1 MRLKKKNIKNKL
13 ILINTIVSCEEKIK
27 DFVFPNLNKI
37 LKSKKIKNFYF
48 VPDILIT
55 KKIFSLY
62 KNIRLIAKKNYFLKE
77 SIISFTEFFNCFILT
92 LFKKPKQVSRNS
104 IFENIDFSEI
114 ILEEM
119 KKKSDFFS
127 EFQSNL
133 KIIFIKKLHK
143 FGFKLKKS
151 IGRFENQSLDKAWF
165 YGINIY
171 YPKIEN
177 IGFQNFLYYP
187 HLLNQSPT
195 FHENKLKLIPKN
207 CRYK

>member
-1 MRLKKKNIKNKL
+1 MRRKNKRFR
-13 ILINTIVSCEEKIK
+13 V
-27 DFVFPNLNKI
+27 PNLNKI

-92 LFKKPKQVSRNS
+92 LFKKKPKQVSRNS

-143 FGFKLKKS
+143 FGFKLKKVL
-151 IGRFENQSLDKAWF
+151 ED
-165 YGINIY
+165 
-171 YPKIEN
+171 
-177 IGFQNFLYYP
+177 
-187 HLLNQSPT
+187 
-195 FHENKLKLIPKN
+195 LKTNL
-207 CRYK
+207 